1 MGVHD
6 GTGYLVL
13 YLGELLHGSLQRKSI
28 RFRKTMRTKK
38 SNLKIQQDKETLA
51 AELATRGSTTLARKA
66 TVLMIGFPEL
76 NMIKDDSWN

>member
-1 MGVHD
+1 
-6 GTGYLVL
+6 
-13 YLGELLHGSLQRKSI
+13 
-28 RFRKTMRTKK
+28 MRTKK

-76 NMIKDDSWN
+76 NMIEDDSWN

>member
-13 YLGELLHGSLQRKSI
+13 YLGELLHGSLQKKSI
-28 RFRKTMRTKK
+28 GFRKTMKK
-38 SNLKIQQDKETLA
+38 YNLKIQQDRETLA

-76 NMIKDDSWN
+76 NMIEDDSWN